1 MSERLARLAQEIK
14 KEVSSILA
22 TEVKDPRLGMISI
35 TDVEVARDLAVAKIY
50 FSQLGD
56 EEEQARTLE
65 GLERA
70 KGFIRTELAK
80 RLRRVRHTPEI
91 VFLFDPSLEHGT
103 KMDAILKTL
112 QITKEDGV
120 SNEQPGTDR
129 PVPPRS

>member
-14 KEVSSILA
+14 KEVSSVLA

-56 EEEQARTLE
+56 EEERARTLE

>member
-56 EEEQARTLE
+56 EEERARTLE

-103 KMDAILKTL
+103 KMDAILKML

>member
-1 MSERLARLAQEIK
+1 M
-14 KEVSSILA
+14 SSILA

-56 EEEQARTLE
+56 EEERARTLE